1 MRVLVT
7 GASGFIG
14 SHLVPALRE
23 SGHTVTALVRSSS
36 DTTLLDE
43 LGVETRIGDLGDP
56 GSLSGVAEGVDAII
70 HLAAYYRFY
79 GEKEQYTRINVEG
92 TLSLAEVAKKA
103 GVNHFI
109 YCSSAEA
116 IGPVEGIGDEQSK
129 PNPQYK
135 YGVSKLTA
143 EKKLNELQG
152 DKPWITVIRPSGVYG
167 PRNVDD
173 VSYWFVMSQA
183 KGGILSKFIVG
194 SGESLIQFVHV
205 SDIVQGFIKAL
216 ENPDASKGETFI
228 ISENHAYS
236 YKEVYSIIAELLGKT
251 PPKLHL
257 PPWLAKLSIA
267 PVEFFNKLT
276 GREDFM
282 WHTAT
287 VDSVMSNRA
296 YSIDKAVKLLGY
308 NPRYDLRTG
317 LAETIKWYHKNGY
330 L

>member
-1 MRVLVT
+1 MKVLVT

-14 SHLVPALRE
+14 SHLVPALLE
-23 SGHTVTALVRSSS
+23 SDHTPIALIRGSS

-43 LGVETRIGDLGDP
+43 LGVETRVGDLSDP
-56 GSLSGVAEGVDAII
+56 DSLSRVADGVEAVI

-79 GEKEQYTRINVEG
+79 GEKEKYTRINVEG
-92 TLSLAEVAKKA
+92 TASLAEYAKKA
-103 GVNHFI
+103 GVDHFI
-109 YCSSAEA
+109 YCSSTEA
-116 IGPVEGIGDEQSK
+116 VGPVEGIGDEESD
-129 PNPQYK
+129 PNPQYE
-135 YGVSKLTA
+135 YGISKLSA
-143 EKKLNELQG
+143 EKRLWEIQG
-152 DKPWITVIRPSGVYG
+152 ETPWVTVVRPSGVYG
-167 PRNVDD
+167 PGNVDD

-183 KGGILSKFIVG
+183 RGGILSKFIVG
-194 SGESLIQFVHV
+194 SGEALIQFVHV

-216 ENPDASKGETFI
+216 ENPNASKGETFT
-228 ISENHAYS
+228 ISENRAYR
-236 YKEVYSIIAELLGKT
+236 YKEVYGIIAELLDRK
-251 PPKLHL
+251 PPKIHL

-296 YSIDKAVKLLGY
+296 YSIDKAVRLLGY
-308 NPRYDLRTG
+308 KPEYNLRTG